1 MSEPF
6 NPNDLIVPSTRARL
20 VAMEV
25 VVTSGI
31 VLDAAK
37 TTQLTVGSETFVERL
52 HGRYTVSPSYS
63 SAFNGAGSR
72 TQRQVGTIVMPKGL
86 TEGYQD
92 TWFSS
97 WEGKF
102 PNAGAAVYVAG
113 GDVDALFPRANIK
126 CAGYSRMNGAD
137 KPNVIP
143 FIAKA
148 YAEKLK
154 KVAEEGIDI
163 TNRPTA
169 NQLFTTTVINV
180 PVPVTMPMSVLL
192 EKVVTTAVVDANK
205 EYTEE
210 AKDSAQLSATVGP
223 VSEGGGWYKCAVPVA
238 ISQIPPKV
246 RRVELHAYTDASG
259 VLVFVTEAQVKAAI
273 TDAWTA
279 IQSETK
285 AWFAKLSLAKS
296 VGEMPLPPNPV
307 AVQNLAVPQAE
318 YTEMKAYLDRLGA
331 AYAKRYLELNPSQSL
346 RPIFDKLK
354 SEGSLPTEMAFADWL
369 ALPQADRFGSETEQS
384 FLDKLTGWAGNA
396 ASGVMD
402 WAKDS
407 DVTDL
412 LVGAAAGATLGGEI
426 PSWVYLGGAA
436 VAAILILK

>member
-6 NPNDLIVPSTRARL
+6 DPNNLIVPSTRARL

-37 TTQLTVGSETFVERL
+37 TTNLTVGAETFVDRL
-52 HGRYTVSPSYS
+52 HGRYTTSPSYS

-72 TQRQVGTIVMPKGL
+72 TQRQVGTIAMPKGL

-92 TWFSS
+92 TWFAS

-102 PNAGAAVYVAG
+102 PNAGAAIYVAG
-113 GDVDALFPRANIK
+113 GDVDALFPRAEIK

-137 KPNVIP
+137 KQNVIS

-148 YAEKLK
+148 YAERLK
-154 KVAEEGIDI
+154 EVAEESVDI

-169 NQLFTTTVINV
+169 NQLFTTTVLTV
-180 PVPVTMPMSVLL
+180 PVPVTMPMSVLAQ
-192 EKVVTTAVVDANK
+192 KVVITAVQDANK

-210 AKDSAQLSATVGP
+210 AKDSVQLSATVGP
-223 VSEGGGWYKCAVPVA
+223 VSEGSGWYKCAVPVN

-273 TDAWTA
+273 TDAWAA

-285 AWFAKLSLAKS
+285 TWFAKLSLAKS
-296 VGEMPLPPNPV
+296 VAEMPLPPNPA

-318 YTEMKAYLDRLGA
+318 YAEMKAYLDRLGA
-331 AYAKRYLELNPSQSL
+331 AYAERYLELNPSQSL

-354 SEGSLPTEMAFADWL
+354 ADGSLPAEMAFADWL
-369 ALPQADRFGSETEQS
+369 ALPLANRFGTETEQS
-384 FLDKLTGWAGNA
+384 FLDKLIGWADNA
-396 ASGVMD
+396 ASGVID

-412 LVGAAAGATLGGEI
+412 LVGTAAGAALGGEI

-436 VAAILILK
+436 IAAVFILK